1 MLLDEV
7 WWPVLVDFA
16 AYHVF
21 NYSRYG
27 NLHGTKTAGAYM
39 DGSIPLQQPG
49 LGVWW
54 STWSISTPRP
64 SAKCVAAV
72 WDSLAVKQE
81 GSVRTLDQAT
91 QGNVVKVQ
99 SALMVLEYFF
109 SECQFG
115 FNCCK
120 LSGQPTRGRRARAP
134 HVVRSPG
141 NS

>member
-1 MLLDEV
+1 
-7 WWPVLVDFA
+7 
-16 AYHVF
+16 
-21 NYSRYG
+21 
-27 NLHGTKTAGAYM
+27 M

-115 FNCCK
+115 FNCYFPANRHAGEGLEPPM
-120 LSGQPTRGRRARAP
+120 LSGLLET
-134 HVVRSPG
+134 VEY
-141 NS
+141 